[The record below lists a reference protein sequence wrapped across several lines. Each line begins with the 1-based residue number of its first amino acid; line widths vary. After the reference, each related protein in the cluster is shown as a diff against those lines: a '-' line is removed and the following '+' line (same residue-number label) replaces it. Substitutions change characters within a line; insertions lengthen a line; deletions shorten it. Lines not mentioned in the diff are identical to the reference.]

1 MVKCSWG
8 KESGDPNNAPVAGQP
23 LAGTQFGA
31 YGAYGQ
37 QLGYWY
43 PQSYP
48 TAAAAQMQGQF
59 LQGMQGYT
67 TYGNFGGYQQSYM
80 G

>member
-1 MVKCSWG
+1 ML
-8 KESGDPNNAPVAGQP
+8 QP
-23 LAGTQFGA
+23 LTGAGAQFP
-31 YGAYGQ
+31 YAYGQ

-48 TAAAAQMQGQF
+48 TTAAQMQGQF

-67 TYGNFGGYQQSYM
+67 YGQYGYQQGYM
-80 G
+80 GCVRHTFNFVCNYLILERYC

>member
-1 MVKCSWG
+1 ML
-8 KESGDPNNAPVAGQP
+8 QP
-23 LAGTQFGA
+23 LTGAQFP
-31 YGAYGQ
+31 YTYGQ

-48 TAAAAQMQGQF
+48 TTAAASAAAAAQMQGQF

-67 TYGNFGGYQQSYM
+67 YNQFGYQQGYM